1 MLSFQENQ
9 SSDSF
14 YDSDNADQD
23 SVPAASTSAAVD
35 DEVISKSESAD
46 DSDVDG
52 KNILTKRSTG
62 TRYLLII
69 FFFQLKLKDKRL
81 RS

>member
-23 SVPAASTSAAVD
+23 SVPAASTSAVID

-52 KNILTKRSTG
+52 K
-62 TRYLLII
+62 I
-69 FFFQLKLKDKRL
+69 FLSHDFHSQFTNVFFQLKLKDKRL
-81 RS
+81 KN

>member
-23 SVPAASTSAAVD
+23 TVPAASTSAIVD

-52 KNILTKRSTG
+52 KIVFS
-62 TRYLLII
+62 
-69 FFFQLKLKDKRL
+69 
-81 RS
+81 